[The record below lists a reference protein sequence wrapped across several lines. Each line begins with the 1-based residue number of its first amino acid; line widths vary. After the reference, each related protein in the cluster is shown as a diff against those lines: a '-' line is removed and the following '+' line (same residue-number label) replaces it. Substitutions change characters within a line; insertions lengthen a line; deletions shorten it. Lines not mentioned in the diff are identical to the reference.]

1 MSTTTDQVFATP
13 EGKFLV
19 DPYDIWARAQ
29 DVPVL
34 TGGAIDLLAVETRP
48 WARFDVKGAIC
59 HLDGRDDFLTL
70 FVQDIAPGAA
80 RAPTRHLHEEL
91 CYGLAG
97 RGVAEIDLPGGGK
110 TSVEWDPGVLF
121 SAPMNARVRLRNTS
135 TETARV
141 ACVTDLRYLLSLYRN
156 ERFLF
161 DTPMEFPA
169 RADGDYMRDCL
180 AAPAGDMIRP
190 NESVLPIALAKGSI
204 GADLVEIAANKHGRA
219 ERRMFGSLLLGV
231 AGEGMTLSWSEE
243 PDSPT
248 QTRWRHGVAFAP
260 AGMTFHQQFN
270 VGDRAARYLSI
281 DLGSVAAPMFR
292 PRRRAYG
299 DADVYAAGSAVIET
313 ADQDARIEA
322 IWRAAMGET

>member
-1 MSTTTDQVFATP
+1 MSTTTDQVFEMP

-29 DVPVL
+29 GVPVL
-34 TGGAIDLLAVETRP
+34 TGRALDLLAVETRP

-91 CYGLAG
+91 CYALAG
-97 RGVAEIDLPGGGK
+97 HGVAEIDLPGGGQ
-110 TSVEWDPGVLF
+110 TTVEWGPGALF
-121 SAPMNARVRLRNTS
+121 SAPMNARMRLRNTGA
-135 TETARV
+135 EAARI

-169 RADGDYMRDCL
+169 RADGDYLRDCV
-180 AAPAGDMIRP
+180 ASPAGAMSRP
-190 NESVLPIALAKGSI
+190 NEAVLPIALAKGSI
-204 GADLVEIAANKHGRA
+204 GADLVEIAAGAYGRA
-219 ERRMFGSLLLGV
+219 ERRMFGSLMLGV
-231 AGEGMTLSWSEE
+231 AGEGMTLSWSEA
-243 PDSPT
+243 PDNPA
-248 QTRWRHGVAFAP
+248 QARWRHGVAFAP
-260 AGMTFHQQFN
+260 EGMMFHQHFN
-270 VGDRAARYLSI
+270 IGNAPARFLSI

-292 PRRRAYG
+292 PRRRAHG
-299 DADVYAAGSAVIET
+299 DTEVYAAGSAIIEL

-322 IWRAAMGET
+322 IWRAAMSGT